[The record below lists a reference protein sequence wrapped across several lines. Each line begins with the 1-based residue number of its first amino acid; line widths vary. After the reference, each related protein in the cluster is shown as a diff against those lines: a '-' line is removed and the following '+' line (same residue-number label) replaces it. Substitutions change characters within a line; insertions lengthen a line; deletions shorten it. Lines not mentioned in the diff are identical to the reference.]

1 MTKPMNLIQNYFFVQ
16 AVVFERS
23 NYEGEYLHICTDVY
37 NLHEKPADG
46 RHGKEDKKRRK
57 WSTVGSIKILGGL

>member
-1 MTKPMNLIQNYFFVQ
+1 MTKPMNLTWNYFFGQ

-23 NYEGEYLHICTDVY
+23 NYEGECLHISTDVY

-46 RHGKEDKKRRK
+46 CHGKEDKKRRK
-57 WSTVGSIKILGGL
+57 WSTVGSIMILGGL